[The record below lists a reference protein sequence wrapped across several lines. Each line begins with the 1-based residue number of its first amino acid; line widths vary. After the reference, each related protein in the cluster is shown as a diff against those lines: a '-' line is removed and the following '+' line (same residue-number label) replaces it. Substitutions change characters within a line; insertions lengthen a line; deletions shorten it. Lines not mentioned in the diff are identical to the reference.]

1 MMMHAQAG
9 DVLEPLFH
17 ALEEQRCVASHEELH
32 ADLSNPESRRAV
44 SSLNAKFS
52 VVDRLCAFL
61 GLRAAGTRAEPAA
74 AGECRAARPLHTE
87 PFTMRIIDLPGG
99 TSASI
104 AFIDSKSAA
113 RIQRLAAFGIVP
125 GSEVRVI
132 ARRPSCVLACGASSI
147 ALDEEIAREIYVR
160 VGDDRRRR

>member
-1 MMMHAQAG
+1 MMHAQAD
-9 DVLEPLFH
+9 DVLEPLFRV
-17 ALEEQRCVASHEELH
+17 LEEQRGMASREEPH
-32 ADLSNPESRRAV
+32 ADLRNPASRQSV

-61 GLRAAGTRAEPAA
+61 GLRAAGRCAEPATADECCA
-74 AGECRAARPLHTE
+74 AHPVHTE

-99 TSASI
+99 TSASV
-104 AFIDSKSAA
+104 AFVDSKSAA

-132 ARRPSCVLACGASSI
+132 ARRPSCVVACGASSI

-160 VGDDRRRR
+160 VGDDQRLR

>member
-1 MMMHAQAG
+1 MMHARAD
-9 DVLEPLFH
+9 DVLEPLFR
-17 ALEEQRCVASHEELH
+17 ALEEQRGGASGEELH
-32 ADLSNPESRRAV
+32 AELSNRASRQEL
-44 SSLNAKFS
+44 SSLNATFS
-52 VVDRLCAFL
+52 VVDRLRAFL
-61 GLRAAGTRAEPAA
+61 GLRPAGKR
-74 AGECRAARPLHTE
+74 GEAVEADQCFVAHPVHTE
-87 PFTMRIIDLPGG
+87 PLTIRIIDLPGG

-132 ARRPSCVLACGASSI
+132 ARRPSCVVACGASSI

-160 VGDDRRRR
+160 VGHDQQLR